1 MVIGF
6 ISAAKRRISYMIVFY
21 GISPDSI
28 KNLMFNCHK
37 LINKLKKEQNKNTEE
52 ESLEESEEEKNTL
65 HKKIQNENISRNSN
79 IINNHENEGKV
90 VISLAGK
97 LFFIFY
103 ILFMSVMYTYFPYNG
118 YYLFNLS
125 NTTMIYANFILKLNR
140 FHSSFIEIFNAYRE
154 YLFDN
159 KTTIEGIIPYEYL
172 IKKEKEAYE
181 RMNDDINSLTNFIYA
196 NIEVDNELTLFFNK
210 ELCSFI
216 LTDYFSS
223 SQDCQKKFGD
233 ILNYDFTIII
243 TNFIQ
248 NIRNTKNIVKYKHQ
262 TELFYGELAMY
273 EVGIW
278 ETWNNTY
285 FGEETEEQN
294 NKNKSFKLAL
304 FNDKIVHSDFN
315 LIFLNIFI
323 PYSNANRKEIISR
336 ANIDREGKQFS
347 IVFFI
352 FITLLL
358 LMYLAYLLPMIKYLN
373 NYIYKTK
380 NMLLLIP
387 MSILSS
393 QDNIKSLLNLS

>member
-1 MVIGF
+1 
-6 ISAAKRRISYMIVFY
+6 
-21 GISPDSI
+21 
-28 KNLMFNCHK
+28 
-37 LINKLKKEQNKNTEE
+37 
-52 ESLEESEEEKNTL
+52 
-65 HKKIQNENISRNSN
+65 
-79 IINNHENEGKV
+79 
-90 VISLAGK
+90 
-97 LFFIFY
+97 
-103 ILFMSVMYTYFPYNG
+103 MSVMYTYFPYNG

-181 RMNDDINSLTNFIYA
+181 RMNDDTNSITNFIYA

-223 SQDCQKKFGD
+223 SQDCRKKFGD

-373 NYIYKTK
+373 NFIYKTK